1 MARPRADINR
11 SAILARLGVRGALSR
26 TELAAMLKVS
36 PALITQIVKDL
47 LAEGLIREAG
57 ESASSGGRRARQLE
71 LSVDVG
77 TAVGVKIA
85 SDHLVLVE
93 VRIDG
98 TVIRSASEPFDASDR
113 DMVATV
119 AEHVSRF
126 IGSPGTRHVLGVGVG
141 VPGTV
146 ADPEAGVV
154 DSTQL
159 GWNGVPLARELR
171 NVLGLPVVVDN
182 NVNAVALTQM
192 IYGTAHG
199 HDDCLV
205 VTIGT
210 GIGAGV
216 IMDGT
221 IRRGAGGAA
230 GEIGHIPVV
239 VNGPQCHCGN
249 RGCLESVIGER
260 ALLQRAV
267 DEGILGAQATARA
280 LKLLA
285 DAGDERARRVYSDAG
300 EVLGRALAGVVNT
313 LSPEVVIVLGE
324 GVSAWD
330 HWQVGF
336 DPAFRGSLSQHTRS
350 VALRVEDWSD
360 DRWAQGGAC
369 LVLATPF
376 DAANTSGEQ
385 GRLVRQRLTLV
396 PGREAL

>member
-1 MARPRADINR
+1 MATPRADINR
-11 SAILARLGVRGALSR
+11 SAILAQLGAHGALSR
-26 TELAAMLKVS
+26 TDLAAILKVS

-47 LAEGLIREAG
+47 LTEGLVREGG
-57 ESASSGGRRARQLE
+57 ESMSSGGRRARQLE
-71 LSVDVG
+71 LGVDVG

-85 SDHLVLVE
+85 ADHLVVVE

-98 TVIRSASEPFDASDR
+98 TVIRSASEPLDSTDR
-113 DMVATV
+113 DVVATV
-119 AEHVSRF
+119 AEHVRRF
-126 IGSPGTRHVLGVGVG
+126 IGAAGERHVLGVGVG

-171 NVLGLPVVVDN
+171 NALGLPVVVDN

-192 IYGTAHG
+192 LYGTAHG

-216 IMDGT
+216 IMDGS
-221 IRRGAGGAA
+221 IRRGAGGSA

-239 VNGPQCHCGN
+239 VDGPQCHCGN
-249 RGCLESVIGER
+249 RGCLESVIGED
-260 ALLQRAV
+260 ALVQRAI
-267 DEGILGAQATARA
+267 DEGIIGPPATAKA

-285 DAGDERARRVYSDAG
+285 DSGDARARGVYSEAG
-300 EVLGRALAGVVNT
+300 KVLGRALAGVVNT
-313 LSPEVVIVLGE
+313 LGPEAVIVLGE
-324 GVSAWD
+324 GVAAWD
-330 HWQVGF
+330 YWQVGF
-336 DPAFRGSLSQHTRS
+336 DPAFRGSLSQHARS

-376 DAANTSGEQ
+376 DADNASGEQ
-385 GRLVRQRLTLV
+385 GKLVRQRLALV
-396 PGREAL
+396 HTREAI